1 MYKIRRHEQTNTTE
15 RASTS
20 EGNVDEVVCPEC
32 DADVIYDP
40 ERAEQLCESC
50 GLVVNAEPVDRGPE
64 WHSFSPEEKKS
75 RSRVGAP
82 STNRL
87 HDKGLSTTI
96 DWRNADASGKSLD
109 TRQRELMGR
118 LRVWDERF
126 RAKSNQER
134 NLKQALGEID
144 RMAAALGLP
153 ENVRETAGVLYRR
166 ALEEE
171 LLPGRSIEGM
181 ATACLYGAARQ
192 TGIARSLA
200 EISDVSRV
208 KKLRIQRAY
217 RYLVRELE
225 LGIEPTDPTTYVN
238 RFNSELALSA
248 ESEHVARDLLETAM
262 SLGLHSGKSPT
273 GLAASAVYAASYL
286 ANESVTQQQVS
297 EVTQVSTV
305 TIRKRYRELL
315 EAQAN
320 DEPA

>member
-1 MYKIRRHEQTNTTE
+1 MYKIRSHKQTNTTE
-15 RASTS
+15 RAGTS
-20 EGNVDEVVCPEC
+20 ESDVDELVCPEC
-32 DADVIYDP
+32 DADIIYDA

-50 GLVVNAEPVDRGPE
+50 GLVVDAELVDRGPE
-64 WHSFSPEEKKS
+64 WRSFSQEEKES

-82 STNRL
+82 TTNRL

-96 DWRNADASGKSLD
+96 GWRNEDASGKSLD

-153 ENVRETAGVLYRR
+153 ETVRETAGVLYRR

-192 TGIARSLA
+192 SGIPRSLT

-208 KKLRIQRAY
+208 EKLRIQRAY
-217 RYLVRELE
+217 RYLVQELG
-225 LGIEPTDPTTYVN
+225 LGIEPTDPTTYIS
-238 RFNSELALSA
+238 RFASELELSA
-248 ESEHVARDLLETAM
+248 ESERVARNLLETAM
-262 SLGLHSGKSPT
+262 SLGLHSGKSPV
-273 GLAASAVYAASYL
+273 GLAASAVYAASHL
-286 ANESVTQQQVS
+286 TNESVTQQQVS
-297 EVTQVSTV
+297 DVTQVSKV
-305 TIRKRYRELL
+305 TIRNRYQELL
-315 EAQAN
+315 EAQAD
-320 DEPA
+320 DESA